1 MIKVTWGLERML
13 DFISR
18 WYKSRFD
25 SMETAVFILVLVL
38 IFLFLS
44 LFGEILAPLLAGIVI
59 AFILDTPV
67 KFLHHY
73 LKLSR
78 TISVV
83 IVFLLF
89 LAVVCAV
96 ILFLVPMII
105 HQAVELARSLP
116 DIYTSFKTQLY
127 ALSEHYPQY
136 ITTEQIDSILNAG
149 ANVQMARLASFG
161 KTLVSVSISSL
172 PSVVY
177 LLVYAFLVP
186 LSVFFYLKDK
196 RQLIRWVSGLLPQ
209 QKGAV
214 IQVWNELKP
223 QLSNY
228 VKGKC
233 LELVIVGIATYIG
246 FIIFGMN
253 YALLLAVGV
262 GLSVIIPYVGMVII
276 TIPVVI
282 VAVMQFGISATLF
295 YVLLVYFIIQALDGN
310 LLVPLLF
317 SEAVNLHPIA
327 VIAAVLFFGGIWG
340 FWGLF
345 FAIPLA
351 SLAKAT
357 VNVCFEHIQRTK
369 RKNRQTKALASA

>member
-1 MIKVTWGLERML
+1 ML

-25 SMETAVFILVLVL
+25 SMETAVFILVLVVV
-38 IFLFLS
+38 FLFLS
-44 LFGEILAPLLAGIVI
+44 FFGAILAPLLAGIVI

-67 KFLHHY
+67 KFLHRY
-73 LKLSR
+73 LKISQTLSV
-78 TISVV
+78 I
-83 IVFLLF
+83 IVFLVF
-89 LAVVCAV
+89 LAFVCA
-96 ILFLVPMII
+96 IFLFLVPMII

-127 ALSEHYPQY
+127 ALSERYPQY
-136 ITTEQIDSILNAG
+136 LSTTQIDSILNAG

-161 KTLVSVSISSL
+161 KTLVSLSISSL

-196 RQLIRWVSGLLPQ
+196 QQLIHWVTGLLPQ
-209 QKGAV
+209 QRGAV
-214 IQVWNELKP
+214 IQVWDELKP

-233 LELVIVGIATYIG
+233 FELIIVGTVTYIG

-282 VAVMQFGISATLF
+282 VAVMQFGLSMTLV

-310 LLVPLLF
+310 VLVPLLF

-351 SLAKAT
+351 SLVKAT
-357 VNVCFEHIQRTK
+357 VNVCFAHIQRAN
-369 RKNRQTKALASA
+369 RKNRQVSALTSA